1 VSKEIICI
9 FCGNTADIVVHG
21 GADIVACK
29 HCSKETDYAE
39 YRQKLDS
46 WLEEVRRK

>member
-1 VSKEIICI
+1 MTKEIICI

-21 GADIVACK
+21 ESDVVACK
-29 HCSKETDYAE
+29 HCSSSTDYLE
-39 YRQKLDS
+39 YRRKLDS